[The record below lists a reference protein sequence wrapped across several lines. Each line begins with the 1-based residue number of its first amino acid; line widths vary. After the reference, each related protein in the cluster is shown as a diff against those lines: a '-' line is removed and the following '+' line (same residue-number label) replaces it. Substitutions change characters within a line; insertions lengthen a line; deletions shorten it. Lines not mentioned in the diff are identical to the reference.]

1 MAYRWGMVIF
11 GSVSGLWLVVGSAW
25 ALPTHDYD
33 MGWGKGGLH
42 DRQHYEKHDYEYGR
56 AGDHGK
62 HDKYGELSSHHK
74 KDYDLD
80 KNWWGKLEKHK
91 EYDGHDF
98 KKWGNGHGQYD
109 PDCDPP
115 VATPEPAT
123 LLLLGSTLAGV
134 GAYARRRRGI
144 IGGRP
149 VFSSPPPYP
158 EN

>member
-1 MAYRWGMVIF
+1 MPHRWWMVF
-11 GSVSGLWLVVGSAW
+11 LASVSVLCLVLVGPGW

-33 MGWGKGGLH
+33 RGWGKGGLH
-42 DRQHYEKHDYEYGR
+42 DKHDYEYGN
-56 AGDHGK
+56 AGGDEN
-62 HDKYGELSSHHK
+62 HDKYGKLSKHHK

-98 KKWGNGHGQYD
+98 KKWGKGHGQYD

-115 VATPEPAT
+115 VASPEPAT

-134 GAYARRRRGI
+134 GVYSRRRRQPA
-144 IGGRP
+144 GGTAPNRG
-149 VFSSPPPYP
+149 
-158 EN
+158 